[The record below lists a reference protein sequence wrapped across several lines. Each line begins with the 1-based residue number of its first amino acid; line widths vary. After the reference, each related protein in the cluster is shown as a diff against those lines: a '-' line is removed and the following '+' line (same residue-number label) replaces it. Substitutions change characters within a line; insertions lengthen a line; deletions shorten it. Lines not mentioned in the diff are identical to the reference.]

1 MQFRRYRKTA
11 LIEARQLSRQD
22 YIHRR
27 GVIRTLEGPVPFKA
41 GDYLARDRKGQWP
54 ISRSRMERTYRRVSA
69 PDRQGWARWQSL
81 EVREACQMSKP
92 FTVDGLHGKAG
103 DYLVRG
109 GGHTRPVDQEL
120 FRATYTLV
128 E

>member
-1 MQFRRYRKTA
+1 MQFRRYRKTT
-11 LIEARQLSRQD
+11 LIEARQLSKQD

-27 GVIRTLEGPVPFKA
+27 GVIHTLEGPAAFKP
-41 GDYLARDRKGQWP
+41 GDYLARDHKGQWP
-54 ISRSRMERTYRRVSA
+54 ISRARMERTYRRVSA

-81 EVREACQMSKP
+81 EIREACQMSKP
-92 FTVDGLHGKAG
+92 FTVGGLRGKAG

-109 GGHTRPVDQEL
+109 DGHAWPVNQEL
-120 FRATYTLV
+120 FRTTYTSV